1 MAKICFVTYEIHP
14 TNRGGC
20 GVLLHHAAELLLRDG
35 HEVAFLLAMPRHEFE
50 RFDRVDRLTFSN
62 AHHCRAFHLDEL
74 AGDVGLSMDEC
85 PVSSMRESVRFARA
99 VENLLAREHFD
110 FIEFFEYCGAAYH
123 ALARRLF
130 GVGALGQTKAVLGT
144 RLHNSLELIDAVGST
159 RYLDRS
165 RAMLY
170 ALEHGQLSLS
180 EAVLTPTNAYFDR
193 YYKDRYNL
201 PASKVVESQSPK
213 LPFPRVNRRPD
224 PTREAFS
231 IVYIGRMYQ
240 FKGVD
245 QLVRAGVEFL
255 ERRPGVRCTF
265 DIIGADSSESP
276 LGHSYKEYLLSMV
289 PTGLR
294 DRFDFPGNLSHGE
307 FGKHLNRALFAVF
320 PNRFESFCYAA
331 HEVYD
336 AGVPMI
342 VRDLPGWSDFFTH
355 EKNALVYGG
364 RTDHLVEQM
373 ERLLDDG
380 VLRERLCK
388 PYEIATTPL
397 GGGMT
402 GSGGNFY
409 QAPKALDPLTHAT
422 TAIPEVLAVV
432 VCERGSDGA
441 ATLRALQSQAHGPS
455 RTLVLHEADA
465 AAGGAFWF
473 LGRAWVAK
481 VHSGGSEADAHGADL
496 VSLDAVVVLRAG
508 DEPRA
513 NWLHACVTALAARPN
528 LAFAGTW
535 ARAQS
540 ASGPVIAG
548 DLDLAPEAYPFEHGT
563 RTTRAVIRTSRGL
576 PLSDLFDP
584 VLAALGEVGLIWR
597 TIHAT
602 GSGVLLD
609 EALMV
614 VRDSEAE
621 PADPNLLKHLLSTLG
636 GPFAERLALYA
647 GLQQDRIDGLHA
659 QMRTLAQ
666 HANVPLPESKAADPT
681 LEHKIRVADELGGKT
696 LARLAWRKLARKVS
710 GKKPTG

>member
-35 HEVAFLLAMPRHEFE
+35 HEVSFLLAMPRHEFE
-50 RFDRVDRLTFSN
+50 RFDRIDRLTFTNSQN
-62 AHHCRAFHLDEL
+62 CRAFHLDEL
-74 AGDVGLSMDEC
+74 AGDVGLSGDEC
-85 PVSSMRESVRFARA
+85 PIQSVRESVRFARA
-99 VENLLAREHFD
+99 VENLLAKEQFD
-110 FIEFFEYCGAAYH
+110 FVEFFEYCGAAYH
-123 ALARRLF
+123 AMARKLF

-165 RAMLY
+165 RAVLY
-170 ALEHGQLSLS
+170 ALEHAQLNLS
-180 EAVLTPTNAYFDR
+180 EAVLTPTNAYFER

-201 PASKVVESQSPK
+201 PSSKVVESQSPK
-213 LPFPRVNRRPD
+213 LPFPRVTRRPD
-224 PTREAFS
+224 PAREAFS

-289 PTGLR
+289 RTGLR
-294 DRFDFPGNLSHGE
+294 DRFEFPGNLSHEE
-307 FGKHLNRALFAVF
+307 FGKHLDRALFAVF

-336 AGVPMI
+336 AGVPML

-355 EKNALVYGG
+355 EKNALVYDG
-364 RTDHLVEQM
+364 RTDHLVDQM

-380 VLRERLCK
+380 ALRERLCK
-388 PYEIATTPL
+388 PYEIATKPL
-397 GGGMT
+397 
-402 GSGGNFY
+402 SGAHGNFY
-409 QAPKALDPLTHAT
+409 QAPTALEPLTREKR
-422 TAIPEVLAVV
+422 AIPNVLAIVL
-432 VCERGSDGA
+432 CERGSDP
-441 ATLRALQSQAHGPS
+441 ATTLNAMNAQVHGPS
-455 RTLVLHEADA
+455 RTLVLHEADT
-465 AAGGAFWF
+465 AGDGALWF
-473 LGRAWVAK
+473 LGCAWVAK
-481 VHSGGSEADAHGADL
+481 VNDRGNVTDAHGTDL
-496 VSLDAVVVLRAG
+496 TSLDAVVILRAG
-508 DEPRA
+508 DEPKP
-513 NWLHACVTALAARPN
+513 NWLHACVTALATRPN

-535 ARAQS
+535 AREFE
-540 ASGPVIAG
+540 ASSRVIAG

-563 RTTRAVIRTSRGL
+563 RSTRAVIRTHRGV
-576 PLSDLFDP
+576 PLGDLFDP
-584 VLAALGEVGLIWR
+584 VLAGLGEIGLIWK
-597 TIHAT
+597 TIHAV

-609 EALMV
+609 EALMA
-614 VRDSEAE
+614 VRDAKSE

-636 GPFAERLALYA
+636 GPFAARLALYA

-659 QMRTLAQ
+659 QLRTLAM